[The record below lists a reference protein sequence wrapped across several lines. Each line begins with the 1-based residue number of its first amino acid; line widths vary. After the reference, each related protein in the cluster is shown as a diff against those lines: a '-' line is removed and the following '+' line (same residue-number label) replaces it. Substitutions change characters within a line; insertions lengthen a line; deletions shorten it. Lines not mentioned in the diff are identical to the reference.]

1 MAQTVRRILVPIDFS
16 EHSRHALEHAL
27 ALAEPLGASVDL
39 LHVWVPP
46 RHVAPDTLL
55 LVPGAADASLETT
68 GLTHAGRELHA
79 WLERYRAS
87 PVPLQAHIERGHA
100 ADTIAHVAER
110 GYDLIVMGT
119 HGRTGLARVMLGSV
133 AQKVATLAP
142 CPVMTV
148 REVEGEAS
156 TQGSHAPS

>member
-27 ALAEPLGASVDL
+27 SLAEPLGASVDL

-55 LVPGAADASLETT
+55 LVPGSADASLETT

-79 WLERYRAS
+79 WLERYRSS
-87 PVPLQAHIERGHA
+87 PVLLQAHLERGHA
-100 ADTIAHVAER
+100 AETIAHVAEH

-133 AQKVATLAP
+133 AQKVSTLAP

-148 REVEGEAS
+148 RATEPESAS
-156 TQGSHAPS
+156 APSA

>member
-1 MAQTVRRILVPIDFS
+1 MAQIVRRILVPIDFS

-27 ALAEPLGASVDL
+27 SLAEPLGASVDL

-55 LVPGAADASLETT
+55 LVPGAADASVETL
-68 GLTHAGRELHA
+68 GLAHAGRELHE
-79 WLERYRAS
+79 WLERYRS
-87 PVPLQAHIERGHA
+87 RPVPLQAHLERGHA
-100 ADTIAHVAER
+100 AETIAHLAQH
-110 GYDLIVMGT
+110 GYELIVMGT
-119 HGRTGLARVMLGSV
+119 HGRTGLSRLVLGSV

-148 REVEGEAS
+148 RTAAPEPGNAP
-156 TQGSHAPS
+156 GS